1 MFGFLTFLLRHPCI
15 VKDAPPV
22 VPLPWTSFCRPS
34 SFAASKAWVYS
45 HSTAKAATNLRLPLE
60 APSSNRQIFS
70 FCSSACRAANEERK
84 TSPAPSRPSPNV
96 PNATSA
102 SAPLPPPPAALPS
115 WQSQQNIHFPF
126 FTLTLPSYFSRLLLH
141 PYESEAGSLSPLL
154 SPARCSLFLSTE
166 RPSGRPSHPPSLTS
180 TSPPLV
186 CSHFVSHKSRGRGEQ
201 DEKSP
206 QNRPFAPL
214 PGCKKNYG
222 LRGTLEAPG
231 KRRVW
236 CVIEIWGDEGKER
249 GAQTR
254 ADAKTLLRLV
264 CERAKLKKEW
274 GEVEICWKSQFSP
287 PQPSSSRQQLLPH
300 AKKVDK
306 F

>member
-166 RPSGRPSHPPSLTS
+166 RPSGRPSHPTPPLSRRRPPHLFVRTLSLTKAEDAENR
-180 TSPPLV
+180 TKNPP
-186 CSHFVSHKSRGRGEQ
+186 
-201 DEKSP
+201 
-206 QNRPFAPL
+206 
-214 PGCKKNYG
+214 
-222 LRGTLEAPG
+222 
-231 KRRVW
+231 
-236 CVIEIWGDEGKER
+236 
-249 GAQTR
+249 
-254 ADAKTLLRLV
+254 KTVLL
-264 CERAKLKKEW
+264 
-274 GEVEICWKSQFSP
+274 
-287 PQPSSSRQQLLPH
+287 LLSMV
-300 AKKVDK
+300 AKKKTMV
-306 F
+306 